1 MVRVA
6 NVVVVASVAS
16 VDRGGGVSVARK
28 IVKGLEEWFGYL
40 WRAGVAWL

>member
-28 IVKGLEEWFGYL
+28 IVEGMVGYL
-40 WRAGVAWL
+40 WRAGVAWP